1 MATSV
6 SKRIA
11 SVDVFRA
18 LTMLCMIFV
27 NDLWT
32 LSGVPHWL
40 EHAGANED
48 FLGFSDIVFP
58 CFLFVLG
65 MSIPFAIES
74 RIAKGQS
81 KLLIAKH
88 IILRSFALIVM
99 GVFSVNME
107 SGLSESV
114 GIGQPVFIILM
125 VTGFFLVWN
134 VYPKATG
141 WKKYLFSACQ
151 IAGIALLIVLAL
163 IFRDAG
169 GGCMQ
174 THWWGILGL
183 IGWTYFL
190 CALIYLIIRNR
201 FFAQL
206 GVLFFFILLCM
217 AGTNHWLGFFDGIV
231 VSNGAL
237 HALSMAGLVISLL
250 FMNYSGKFSVNK
262 ILGILILA
270 GGAMIAAGFLV
281 HPFWIISKIKATPTW
296 VFLCIGIATILYVFI
311 YWLVEIKGLEKIF
324 RIIKPAG
331 TATLTCYLLPYI
343 VYNVFALASVH
354 FPEAILKYPV
364 GLVKSLA
371 FALLVIGLTALLG
384 KLHIKLKI

>member
-1 MATSV
+1 MAA

-11 SVDVFRA
+11 SIDVFRA

-81 KLLIAKH
+81 GLLIAKH
-88 IILRSFALIVM
+88 IILRSFALIIM

-107 SGLSESV
+107 SGLSETV
-114 GIGQPVFIILM
+114 GIGRPVFIILM

-134 VYPKATG
+134 VYPKAAG
-141 WKKYLFSACQ
+141 WEKYLFSACR

-163 IFRDAG
+163 VFRDTG
-169 GGCMQ
+169 GGYMQ

-201 FFAQL
+201 FFAQS
-206 GVLFFFILLCM
+206 GVLLFFILLCM
-217 AGTNHWLGFFDGIV
+217 AGSNHWLGFFDGIV
-231 VSNGAL
+231 VGNGAL
-237 HALSMAGLVISLL
+237 HALSMAGLIISLL
-250 FMNYSGKFSVNK
+250 FLKYSGRFSVNR
-262 ILGILILA
+262 ILGILILS
-270 GGAMIAAGFLV
+270 GCVMIVAGFLV

-296 VFLCIGIATILYVFI
+296 VFLCIGIAAILYVFI
-311 YWLVEIKGLEKIF
+311 YWLVEIGGLENIF
-324 RIIKPAG
+324 RVIQPAG

-343 VYNVFALASVH
+343 IYNVFELASVH
-354 FPEAILKYPV
+354 FPEAILMYPL
-364 GLVKSLA
+364 GLAKSLA
-371 FALLVIGLTALLG
+371 FALLVTGLTALLG